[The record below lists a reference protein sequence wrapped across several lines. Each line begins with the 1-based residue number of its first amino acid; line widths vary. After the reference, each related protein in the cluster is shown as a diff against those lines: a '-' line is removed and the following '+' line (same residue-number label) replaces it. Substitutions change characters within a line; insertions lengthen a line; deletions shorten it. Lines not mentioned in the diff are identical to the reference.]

1 MSFLAYICTLMKD
14 KILQKAADM
23 FLNLGF
29 KSVTMDDIARE
40 MGISKKTIY
49 AHFPTKLKLV
59 QAATFYVIDN
69 INETI
74 STICSRN
81 YDPIEE
87 IFTIKSM
94 VHDQLKNEKSSPAYQ
109 LQKYYPKIFKQ
120 VKDKQFESVNV
131 CIVEN
136 LKRGIEDGYY
146 RSDINIDLITRFYYS
161 GNMSLTNYE
170 LFPIEVYDISML
182 KDAFLEYHVRA
193 VATEKGLKT
202 LKNILKR

>member
-1 MSFLAYICTLMKD
+1 MKD

-49 AHFPTKLKLV
+49 AHFSTKLKLV

-74 STICSRN
+74 SALYVPETLILLKKFSRL
-81 YDPIEE
+81 
-87 IFTIKSM
+87 KSM

-109 LQKYYPKIFKQ
+109 LQKYYPRIFKQ
-120 VKDKQFESVNV
+120 VKDKQFESVNI

-136 LKRGIEDGYY
+136 LQRGITEGYY
-146 RSDINIDLITRFYYS
+146 RSEIDIDLITRFYFS
-161 GNMSLTNYE
+161 GNMSLSKLRIVSY
-170 LFPIEVYDISML
+170 
-182 KDAFLEYHVRA
+182 
-193 VATEKGLKT
+193 
-202 LKNILKR
+202 

>member
-1 MSFLAYICTLMKD
+1 MKE
-14 KILQKAADM
+14 KILQKASDL

-29 KSVTMDDIARE
+29 KSVTMDDIAKE

-49 AHFPTKLKLV
+49 AHFSTKLKLV
-59 QAATFYVIDN
+59 QAATFFVIEN

-74 STICSRN
+74 HTICSRN
-81 YDPIEE
+81 HDPIEE
-87 IFTIKSM
+87 IFTIKSV

-109 LQKYYPKIFKQ
+109 LQKYYPRIFKQ
-120 VKDKQFESVNV
+120 VKDKQFDSVSL

-136 LKRGIEDGYY
+136 LKRGIKDGYY
-146 RSDINIDLITRFYYS
+146 RSDINIDLITRFYFS

-170 LFPIEVYDISML
+170 LFPIQSYDISIL

-193 VATEKGLKT
+193 VATEKGLKI

>member
-1 MSFLAYICTLMKD
+1 MKE

-29 KSVTMDDIARE
+29 KSVTMDDIARDLG
-40 MGISKKTIY
+40 MSKKTIY
-49 AHFPTKLKLV
+49 AHFSTKLKLV
-59 QAATFYVIDN
+59 HAATFFVLDN

-74 STICSRN
+74 NSVCSGN
-81 YDPIEE
+81 YNPIEE

-109 LQKYYPKIFKQ
+109 LQKYYPKIFRE
-120 VKDKQFESVNV
+120 VKEKQFDCVNV

-136 LKRGIEDGYY
+136 LKRGIKEGYY
-146 RSDINIDLITRFYYS
+146 RKDIDIELVSRFYFS

-170 LFPIEVYDISML
+170 LYPVEVYSISEL
-182 KDAFLEYHVRA
+182 KDAFLEYHIRA
-193 VATEKGLKT
+193 IATEKGMNIL
-202 LKNILKR
+202 LNILKK

>member
-1 MSFLAYICTLMKD
+1 MKD

-29 KSVTMDDIARE
+29 KSVTMDDIAGE

-202 LKNILKR
+202 LKNILKQ

>member
-1 MSFLAYICTLMKD
+1 MKE
-14 KILQKAADM
+14 KILQKASDL

-29 KSVTMDDIARE
+29 KSVTMDDIAKE

-49 AHFPTKLKLV
+49 AHFSTKLKLV
-59 QAATFYVIDN
+59 QAATFFVIEN

-74 STICSRN
+74 HTICSRN
-81 YDPIEE
+81 HDPIEE
-87 IFTIKSM
+87 IFTIKSV

-109 LQKYYPKIFKQ
+109 LQKYYPRIFQQ
-120 VKDKQFESVNV
+120 VKDKQFDSVSL

-136 LKRGIEDGYY
+136 LKRGIKDGYY
-146 RSDINIDLITRFYYS
+146 RSDINIDLITRFYFS

-170 LFPIEVYDISML
+170 LFPIQSYDISIL

-193 VATEKGLKT
+193 VATEKGLKI

>member
-1 MSFLAYICTLMKD
+1 MYICILMKD

-29 KSVTMDDIARE
+29 KSVTMDDIAQE
-40 MGISKKTIY
+40 LGMSKKTIY
-49 AHFPTKLKLV
+49 AHFSTKLKLV
-59 QAATFYVIDN
+59 QAATFYVLDN

-74 STICSRN
+74 CQVCSGN
-81 YDPIEE
+81 LDPIEE

-109 LQKYYPKIFKQ
+109 LQKYYPRIFKQ
-120 VKDKQFESVNV
+120 VKDKQFDSVND

-136 LKRGIEDGYY
+136 LKRGIKDGFY
-146 RSDINIDLITRFYYS
+146 RKDINIDLISRFYFS

-170 LFPIEVYDISML
+170 LFPLDVYGMSAL
-182 KDAFLEYHVRA
+182 KDAFLEYHIRA
-193 VATEKGLKT
+193 IATEKGLNT
-202 LKNILKR
+202 LHNILKK

>member
-1 MSFLAYICTLMKD
+1 MKD

-59 QAATFYVIDN
+59 QAATFFVIDN

-74 STICSRN
+74 HTICSRN
-81 YDPIEE
+81 HDPIEE
-87 IFTIKSM
+87 IFTIKSV

-109 LQKYYPKIFKQ
+109 LQKYYPRIFKQ
-120 VKDKQFESVNV
+120 VKDKQFDSVSL

-136 LKRGIEDGYY
+136 LKRGIKDGYY
-146 RSDINIDLITRFYYS
+146 RSNINIDLITRFYFS

-170 LFPIEVYDISML
+170 LFPIEVYDISIL

-193 VATEKGLKT
+193 VATEKGLKI

>member
-1 MSFLAYICTLMKD
+1 MKE

-29 KSVTMDDIARE
+29 KSVTMDDIAQE
-40 MGISKKTIY
+40 LGMSKKTIY
-49 AHFPTKLKLV
+49 AHFSTKLKLV
-59 QAATFYVIDN
+59 HAATFYVLDN

-74 STICSRN
+74 CSVCSGN

-109 LQKYYPKIFKQ
+109 LQKYYPRIFKQ
-120 VKDKQFESVNV
+120 VKDKQFDSVNV

-136 LKRGIEDGYY
+136 LKRGIKDGFY
-146 RSDINIDLITRFYYS
+146 REDINIELISRFYFS

-170 LFPIEVYDISML
+170 LFPLDVYSISIL
-182 KDAFLEYHVRA
+182 KDAFLEYHIRA
-193 VATEKGLKT
+193 IATEKGLKT
-202 LKNILKR
+202 LLNIIKK

>member
-1 MSFLAYICTLMKD
+1 MKE
-14 KILQKAADM
+14 KILQKASDL

-29 KSVTMDDIARE
+29 KSVTMDDIAKE

-49 AHFPTKLKLV
+49 AHFSTKLKLV
-59 QAATFYVIDN
+59 QAATFFVIDN

-74 STICSRN
+74 HTICSRN
-81 YDPIEE
+81 HDPIEE
-87 IFTIKSM
+87 IFTIKSV

-109 LQKYYPKIFKQ
+109 LQKYYPRIFKQ
-120 VKDKQFESVNV
+120 VKDKQFDSVSL

-136 LKRGIEDGYY
+136 LKRGIKDGYY
-146 RSDINIDLITRFYYS
+146 RSDINIDLITRFYFS

-170 LFPIEVYDISML
+170 LFPIQSYDISIL

-193 VATEKGLKT
+193 VATEKGLKI

>member
-1 MSFLAYICTLMKD
+1 MKD

-29 KSVTMDDIARE
+29 KSVTMDDIAKE

-49 AHFPTKLKLV
+49 AHFSTKLKLV
-59 QAATFYVIDN
+59 QAATFFVIDN

-74 STICSRN
+74 HTICSRN
-81 YDPIEE
+81 HDPIEE
-87 IFTIKSM
+87 IFTIKSV

-109 LQKYYPKIFKQ
+109 LQKYYPRIFKQ
-120 VKDKQFESVNV
+120 VKDKQFDSVSL
-131 CIVEN
+131 CIVDN
-136 LKRGIEDGYY
+136 LKRGIKDGYY
-146 RSDINIDLITRFYYS
+146 RSDINIDLITRFYFS

-170 LFPIEVYDISML
+170 LFPIEVYDISIL

-193 VATEKGLKT
+193 VATEKGLKI
-202 LKNILKR
+202 LNNILK